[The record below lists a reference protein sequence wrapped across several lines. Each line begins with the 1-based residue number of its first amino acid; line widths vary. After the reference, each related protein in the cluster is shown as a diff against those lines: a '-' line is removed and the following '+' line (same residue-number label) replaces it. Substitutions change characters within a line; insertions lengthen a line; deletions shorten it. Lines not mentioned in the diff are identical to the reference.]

1 MSARSANS
9 SSQKRKEYC
18 INLTYRRGLHNTS
31 LQSDSYTLYFW
42 DMLHSDP
49 IFSNISEINDYL
61 EEKDFMCVRD
71 LYKKIKE
78 ILSQPNTERIFDIT
92 DTQLL
97 DLHNS
102 IDEKFEVLLTHN
114 PYTDHIFNDATAART
129 QRRRVR

>member
-1 MSARSANS
+1 MSAQNANL
-9 SSQKRKEYC
+9 SSQKRKNTKFFPNY
-18 INLTYRRGLHNTS
+18 ILFRRGLHNTS

-49 IFSNISEINDYL
+49 IFSNMSEINDYL

-78 ILSQPNTERIFDIT
+78 ILSQPNTERMFDIT

-97 DLHNS
+97 DLHES

-129 QRRRVR
+129 

>member
-1 MSARSANS
+1 
-9 SSQKRKEYC
+9 
-18 INLTYRRGLHNTS
+18 
-31 LQSDSYTLYFW
+31 
-42 DMLHSDP
+42 MLHSDP
-49 IFSNISEINDYL
+49 VFSNMSEINDYL

-97 DLHNS
+97 DLHDS

-114 PYTDHIFNDATAART
+114 PYTDLIFNDATAART
-129 QRRRVR
+129 QRRRVRQVMLNFKEANHIHEKIQKYRSNPHPHLHQHAPIHIDGHEDS